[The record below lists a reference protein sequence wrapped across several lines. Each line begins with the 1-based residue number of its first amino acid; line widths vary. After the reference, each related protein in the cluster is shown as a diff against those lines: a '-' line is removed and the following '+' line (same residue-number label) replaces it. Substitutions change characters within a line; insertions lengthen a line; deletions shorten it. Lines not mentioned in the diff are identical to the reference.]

1 MLFAE
6 GETVKYK
13 EIVGVVTFIC
23 DHSLSILVM
32 KGKHR
37 SQDVSVVVNKSDFKH
52 INKLTEK

>member
-13 EIVGVVTFIC
+13 EVVGVVTFIC

-37 SQDVSVVVNKSDFKH
+37 SQDVSVVVNKSDFDN
-52 INKLTEK
+52 ITKLTEK

>member
-13 EIVGVVTFIC
+13 EVVGVVTFIC
-23 DHSLSILVM
+23 DHSLSILIA

-37 SQDVSVVVNKSDFKH
+37 SQDVCVVVNKSDFKN

>member
-13 EIVGVVTFIC
+13 EIVGVVTFTC
-23 DHSLSILVM
+23 DHSLSILVV

-37 SQDVSVVVNKSDFKH
+37 SQDVCVVVNKSDFMN
-52 INKLTEK
+52 IRKLTEK